1 MTTKQ
6 PEDDIEVG
14 MRVVVGG
21 FVVVVDVGE
30 TFLVVVVVVM
40 VSTSVRIEVAIVV
53 GRYVVGVPVIGRPDV
68 GDDVIGMP
76 PTTVGNDVGLVVV
89 VVVNI
94 VGRLDGADVVVVNV
108 VGTRVVGI
116 VVVGVD
122 VGTYVGTIVV
132 GLPVG
137 YAVGEGV
144 IGHGVIG
151 LVSI

>member
-1 MTTKQ
+1 MGN
-6 PEDDIEVG
+6 DG
-14 MRVVVGG
+14 S
-21 FVVVVDVGE
+21 
-30 TFLVVVVVVM
+30 
-40 VSTSVRIEVAIVV
+40 STSSGASTKRTSSSSWSE
-53 GRYVVGVPVIGRPDV
+53 R
-68 GDDVIGMP
+68 
-76 PTTVGNDVGLVVV
+76 PTTVGYDVGLV